1 MFYGMK
7 CNICGSPV
15 KKDNLNCPVCGNRI
29 NDARNI
35 KNNDDFSDSYDPAYT
50 SYYDTFEDDSDNVDL
65 NDKLLNDDNHDK
77 KEEHQEAPIT
87 FKTWIL
93 AFFLGLTVLG
103 SIIAG
108 IIHLVKGNMKRSEI
122 YFNSLSWSWFLGAV
136 IIFLCMSIMTLL
148 YG

>member
-15 KKDNLNCPVCGNRI
+15 KKDTLNCPVCGNRI

-35 KNNDDFSDSYDPAYT
+35 KNNENLKEAYAPAYNN
-50 SYYDTFEDDSDNVDL
+50 SMDGSDNVDL
-65 NDKLLNDDNHDK
+65 KDESLNDNRNN